1 MTWFYANAGQQAGPI
16 SDIQLDEY
24 ILAGK
29 ILPDTLI
36 WREGM
41 ENWQLCREVKSA
53 LLDKARPSAVIGAAA
68 KFGGET
74 VMEIVCAECGG
85 LYPRENAIKQGDRWI
100 CAVCKPLHIQKVKEG
115 VLQNRTGAMEY
126 AGFGMRLLA
135 KFLDSLIIGLAAGLL
150 LCLVILVVVPPLAK
164 TKGNG
169 DTVVFV
175 LLGTFALIVL
185 GTAFYHIWFLSK
197 YGGTPGKRMLGLRV
211 VGADGANVSWGRA
224 IGRFFGEWV
233 TGMIPFWIGYLIA
246 AFDPERRTVHDHIAG
261 TRVIR
266 V

>member
-1 MTWFYANAGQQAGPI
+1 MNWFFVNAGQQAGPI

-41 ENWQLCREVKSA
+41 ANWQPCQEVKST
-53 LLDKARPSAVIGAAA
+53 LIHKVPPSALIRPAANST
-68 KFGGET
+68 GET
-74 VMEIVCAECGG
+74 VLEIVCAECGG
-85 LYPRENAIKQGDRWI
+85 IQPRENAIKQGDRWI
-100 CAVCKPLHIQKVKEG
+100 CAACKPLHIQKIKEG
-115 VLQNRTGAMEY
+115 VVEKNVGSMEY
-126 AGFGMRLLA
+126 ASILMRALA
-135 KFLDSLIIGLAAGLL
+135 KFLDGLIIGLPALL
-150 LCLVILVVVPPLAK
+150 LIFFVLAVVVPPFAK
-164 TKGNG
+164 NRANENL
-169 DTVVFV
+169 V
-175 LLGTFALIVL
+175 LLLVL
-185 GTAFYHIWFLSK
+185 GTIGVVAFAVVFFQIWCLPK
-197 YGGTPGKRMLGLRV
+197 YGGTPGKRILGLRV
-211 VGADGANVSWGRA
+211 VTVDGGNISWGRA

-261 TRVIR
+261 TRVIK